1 MVQASATLRIIS
13 EASKEPWR
21 PPIYVDDLEWRPQI
35 AHPGV
40 GRLRQQSFWAAET
53 RKNGAMKDDDRK
65 DPEAFLGLLPRVKKG
80 TLKIY
85 IGGAAGVGK
94 TYRMLEEAHRL
105 RAEGRDVVIGF
116 VETHGR
122 AETAALIG
130 DLEAVPLRKISYQG
144 VELTDMDLDAIL
156 ERKPE
161 FVIVDEI
168 PHTNAPGSRHRK
180 RYQDV
185 EELVG
190 ADINVITTMNVQHL
204 ESLKQVVKR
213 ITGVDVS
220 ETVPDTFLLRADQVV
235 TVDIPIEE
243 LRQRLR
249 EGKIYPPER
258 VESALKNFFK
268 PSNLAALREL
278 ALREVADDQS
288 RHREELERL
297 KRDGGARRAV
307 TERLMVCLSL
317 DPSTSQE
324 LLRKAARAAARLNAD
339 WYAVHVDT
347 PSESLKKIS
356 TKNFRALL
364 DNINLAGDLGAEVAW
379 LEGEDAAKVLLEF
392 AYEQHISR
400 IIIGRAKPTIWNKL
414 FRRSVTDRIIAA
426 AHDFE
431 VEIVNYQPR
440 IKQNP

>member
-65 DPEAFLGLLPRVKKG
+65 DPEAFLGLLPQVKKG

-144 VELTDMDLDAIL
+144 VELTEMDLDAIL

-190 ADINVITTMNVQHL
+190 ADINVTTTMNVQHL

>member
-1 MVQASATLRIIS
+1 
-13 EASKEPWR
+13 
-21 PPIYVDDLEWRPQI
+21 
-35 AHPGV
+35 
-40 GRLRQQSFWAAET
+40 
-53 RKNGAMKDDDRK
+53 MKDDDRR
-65 DPEAFLGLLPRVKKG
+65 DPEAFLGLEPQLKNG
-80 TLKIY
+80 TLKVY
-85 IGGAAGVGK
+85 IGGSAGVGK

-105 RAEGRDVVIGF
+105 RAQGRDVVIGF

-122 AETAALIG
+122 AETAAMIG
-130 DLEAVPLRKISYQG
+130 DLETVPSRGFDYQG
-144 VELTDMDLDAIL
+144 ASLTEMDLDAIL
-156 ERKPE
+156 GRKPE
-161 FVIVDEI
+161 FAIVDEL
-168 PHTNAPGSRHRK
+168 PHTNAPDSRHRK

-190 ADINVITTMNVQHL
+190 AGINVITAMNVQHL

-213 ITGVDVS
+213 ITGVDVG

-258 VESALKNFFK
+258 VESALKNFFR

-297 KRDGGARRAV
+297 KRDGGTRAAV

-317 DPSTSQE
+317 DPAASQE

-347 PSESLKKIS
+347 PRESLKKIS
-356 TKNFRALL
+356 TKDFRALL
-364 DNINLAGDLGAEVAW
+364 DNINLAGDLGAEVTW
-379 LEGEDAAKVLLEF
+379 LEGEDAVTVLLEF
-392 AYEQHISR
+392 AYEKKISR
-400 IIIGRAKPTIWNKL
+400 IMVGRAQPTFWNRL
-414 FRRSVTDRIIAA
+414 FRSSVTDRLVAA
-426 AHDFE
+426 ARDFE
-431 VEIVNYQPR
+431 VDIVT
-440 IKQNP
+440 

>member
-1 MVQASATLRIIS
+1 MQASATLRIIS

-35 AHPGV
+35 AYPGV

-144 VELTDMDLDAIL
+144 VELTEMDLDAIL

-258 VESALKNFFK
+258 VDSALKNFFK

-379 LEGEDAAKVLLEF
+379 LEGEDAARVLLEF

>member
-1 MVQASATLRIIS
+1 VKPVDASVRIKGGW
-13 EASKEPWR
+13 EAGWCLFFTDNIHRRFGLPH
-21 PPIYVDDLEWRPQI
+21 LG
-35 AHPGV
+35 PGL
-40 GRLRQQSFWAAET
+40 LRQGSFLAAET
-53 RKNGAMKDDDRK
+53 RKNSAMKDDDRK
-65 DPEAFLGLLPRVKKG
+65 DPEAFLGLEPQLQNG
-80 TLKIY
+80 TLKVY
-85 IGGAAGVGK
+85 MGGSAGVGK

-105 RAEGRDVVIGF
+105 RAQGRDVVIGF

-122 AETAALIG
+122 AETAAMIG
-130 DLEAVPLRKISYQG
+130 DLETVPPRKVNYQG
-144 VELTDMDLDAIL
+144 TSLSEMDVDAIL
-156 ERKPE
+156 KRKPE
-161 FVIVDEI
+161 FAIVDEL

-185 EELVG
+185 EELVAAG
-190 ADINVITTMNVQHL
+190 INVITAMNVQHL

-213 ITGVDVS
+213 ITGVDVG

-258 VESALKNFFK
+258 VEAALKNFFK

-297 KRDGGARRAV
+297 KRDGGARPTV

-317 DPSTSQE
+317 NPAVGQE

-379 LEGEDAAKVLLEF
+379 LEGEDAVKVLLEF
-392 AYEQHISR
+392 AYEKHISR
-400 IIIGRAKPTIWNKL
+400 IIIGRAKPTFWNRL

-431 VEIVNYQPR
+431 VEIVNYQAG
-440 IKQNP
+440 IKQRP

>member
-1 MVQASATLRIIS
+1 VKPV
-13 EASKEPWR
+13 EASVRIRDVWELGKGGWSLFS
-21 PPIYVDDLEWRPQI
+21 VDN
-35 AHPGV
+35 AHRRLGLPHLALGL
-40 GRLRQQSFWAAET
+40 LRQGSFLAAGPRT
-53 RKNGAMKDDDRK
+53 NGAMKDDDRK
-65 DPEAFLGLLPRVKKG
+65 DPEAFLGLEPQAQNG
-80 TLKIY
+80 TLKVY
-85 IGGAAGVGK
+85 IGGSAGVGK

-105 RAEGRDVVIGF
+105 RAQGHDVVIGF
-116 VETHGR
+116 VEPHGR
-122 AETAALIG
+122 AETAAMIG
-130 DLEAVPLRKISYQG
+130 DLETIPLRNVNYQG
-144 VELTDMDLDAIL
+144 TSLSEMDFDAIL
-156 ERKPE
+156 KRKPE
-161 FVIVDEI
+161 FAIVDEL

-190 ADINVITTMNVQHL
+190 AGINVITTMNVQHL
-204 ESLKQVVKR
+204 ESLKQVVRR
-213 ITGVDVS
+213 ITGVDVA

-297 KRDGGARRAV
+297 KRDGGARAAV

-317 DPSTSQE
+317 DPSTGQE

-347 PSESLKKIS
+347 PSESLKRIS
-356 TKNFRALL
+356 TKDFRALL

-379 LEGEDAAKVLLEF
+379 LEGEDAVKVLLEF
-392 AYEQHISR
+392 AYEKHISR
-400 IIIGRAKPTIWNKL
+400 IMIGRAKPTFWNRL
-414 FRRSVTDRIIAA
+414 FRRSVTDRIVAA

-431 VEIVNYQPR
+431 VEIVN
-440 IKQNP
+440 